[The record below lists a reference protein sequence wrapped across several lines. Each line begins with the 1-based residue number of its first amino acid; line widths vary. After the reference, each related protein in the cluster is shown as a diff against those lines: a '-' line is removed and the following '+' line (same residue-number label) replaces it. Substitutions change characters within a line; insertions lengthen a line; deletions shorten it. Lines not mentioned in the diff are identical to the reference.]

1 MFSIELTIIWRTKII
16 IYNILTFMFQYWK
29 SEATNEMTE
38 VGWIKDENKGEMYK
52 DKLRQ
57 GDVMRLLNVKRVI

>member
-1 MFSIELTIIWRTKII
+1 
-16 IYNILTFMFQYWK
+16 
-29 SEATNEMTE
+29 MTE